1 MQNISYILF
10 IQLVLTIATANFLK
24 ELSESLSGLLLL
36 AFHWPWKPQF
46 EKTKEVWKK
55 MNASI
60 FLKGTEDNSNNYGPI
75 SPTLILGKILKW
87 LMQLN

>member
-1 MQNISYILF
+1 
-10 IQLVLTIATANFLK
+10 
-24 ELSESLSGLLLL
+24 
-36 AFHWPWKPQF
+36 
-46 EKTKEVWKK
+46 